1 MNAAGDFACGL
12 FVDWIV
18 LLVEQEN
25 LARIVSVTFKIDH
38 CPIEIRPLPLV
49 VWMCSV
55 KTLVAGAL
63 QLIFRFAA
71 EGVSVTGRNYVRPV
85 TRHPHRMLG

>member
-1 MNAAGDFACGL
+1 MNATGDFACGL

-38 CPIEIRPLPLV
+38 CPIIICPLSLV

-55 KTLVAGAL
+55 KTLIAGAL
-63 QLIFRFAA
+63 QSIFHFAA
-71 EGVSVTGRNYVRPV
+71 EGVSVTG
-85 TRHPHRMLG
+85 

>member
-1 MNAAGDFACGL
+1 MNAASDFACGL

-38 CPIEIRPLPLV
+38 CQIVIRPLSLV
-49 VWMCSV
+49 VWMCLV
-55 KTLVAGAL
+55 KTLIAGAL
-63 QLIFRFAA
+63 QSIFRFAV
-71 EGVSVTGRNYVRPV
+71 EGVSVTGQNYV
-85 TRHPHRMLG
+85 